1 MAHEN
6 GRSGNGGQGG
16 SGSQGGQ
23 GGQGGNGGQGG
34 RGGVHIRDVRGAFAI
49 GDHNSVVNQTGAA
62 PVDPAHAELL
72 SAVRELRA
80 DLARLNAT
88 DETAALDGALA
99 DAEDE
104 IGRTGRADRGL
115 LGRIGQA
122 LSQAGAVTG
131 LLASA
136 TALSESVRALAGS

>member
-1 MAHEN
+1 MA
-6 GRSGNGGQGG
+6 RDD
-16 SGSQGGQ
+16 
-23 GGQGGNGGQGG
+23 G
-34 RGGVHIRDVRGAFAI
+34 RGIHIGNVQGAFAI
-49 GDHNSVVNQTGAA
+49 GDNNSVVNQQGVA
-62 PVDPAHAELL
+62 PLDPAHAELL
-72 SAVRELRA
+72 KAVRDLRA
-80 DLARLNAT
+80 DLARLNTT
-88 DETAALDGALA
+88 DETAALDGELA

-136 TALSESVRALAGS
+136 TALSESVRALVGN